1 VETERIGAGLK
12 VHAAVRDTTIEQRV
26 GVAPHVEQ
34 TADVPP
40 SSNGTY
46 MKLVIVLPA
55 FMYFT
60 RLCHEQ

>member
-34 TADVPP
+34 TADLIDHDLSGELRFAP
-40 SSNGTY
+40 TT
-46 MKLVIVLPA
+46 LVFA
-55 FMYFT
+55 
-60 RLCHEQ
+60 R